1 MMQRLVRNTVTGI
14 FISLLTAML
23 MTGCGS
29 SRHSVSGHRGGG
41 SAVSSS
47 QKVEISSSLA
57 PQSRSLLKEVDGW
70 LGTPYKYG
78 GNDRNGIDCSA
89 LMLRVYDDALNIKLP
104 RNSRAQSN
112 YCTPIDRRDLIPGD
126 LVFFATTK
134 GSSKVS
140 HVGMYIGEGRM
151 VHSSASRGV
160 IVSDLSADYYTRT
173 FAGAGRVE
181 QYHAMLK
188 KSGKKKDKP
197 AKETLPVDNPPLP
210 PADNP
215 DALPFTLEPV
225 ASLPSK
231 PGAKSQ
237 TTAAS
242 VQQPAMTAPATVTA
256 SVAPEM
262 SADIARLKVL
272 DEIIEQKI
280 DSIVAN

>member
-1 MMQRLVRNTVTGI
+1 MMQKIVRNTITV
-14 FISLLTAML
+14 ISILVLTSVIL
-23 MTGCGS
+23 TGCGS
-29 SRHSVSGHRGGG
+29 SRHSVSNRRGG

-47 QKVEISSSLA
+47 QKVEISASLA

-78 GNDRNGIDCSA
+78 GNDHNGIDCSA
-89 LMLRVYDDALNIKLP
+89 LMLRVYNDALNIKLP
-104 RNSRAQSN
+104 RNSRAQSD
-112 YCTPIDRRDLIPGD
+112 YCTPIGRNELIPGD

-140 HVGMYIGEGRM
+140 HVGMYIGDGRM

-181 QYHAMLK
+181 PYHAMIK
-188 KSGKKKDKP
+188 KSGKRKDKP
-197 AKETLPVDNPPLP
+197 AKETAPVDAPPLP

-231 PGAKSQ
+231 PEGKPRSQ
-237 TTAAS
+237 STPTD
-242 VQQPAMTAPATVTA
+242 QPAMTVPATVTA
-256 SVAPEM
+256 SAAPEM
-262 SADIARLKVL
+262 SAELARRQVL